1 MDGGINTTLQHGEA
15 PIPVPPEKPTMES
28 DEQARG
34 VVLWAK
40 WLGLVAIVLFA
51 LVYMYGTLLLTGAI
65 TRGQDI
71 LALMISAM
79 YIEDAPLFIVTWEI
93 LFFALISIAIAWF
106 YYYPRS
112 VRPYLLLAAGAELLD
127 KIHDMITES
136 HPSVSESLFALVAL
150 AVIIACIFVVRPLVF
165 LDSTPKAQ
173 RVWVGILYIVAIAQW
188 LAIRYSAITL
198 NEYRSDKTILIF
210 LFLATG
216 LLLSRMKLG
225 WFAGIASS
233 ILLYVMFFAEG
244 YEYNSP
250 IYEPVFPLLIY
261 VLLLMPPVIRWYFPQ
276 GIWAFLRSLAGK
288 VISNKVIRT

>member
-1 MDGGINTTLQHGEA
+1 MDGGMNTTLQHGEA
-15 PIPVPPEKPTMES
+15 PIPGPLEKPSMDS
-28 DEQARG
+28 GEQARG

-40 WLGLVAIVLFA
+40 WLGLVAIILFA

-79 YIEDAPLFIVTWEI
+79 YIEDAPLFIAIWEL
-93 LFFALISIAIAWF
+93 LFFSIISIAIAWF
-106 YYYPRS
+106 YYYPKS
-112 VRPYLLLAAGAELLD
+112 IRPFLLLAAGAELLD
-127 KIHDMITES
+127 EIHSIMTEGHLS
-136 HPSVSESLFALVAL
+136 LSEWLFALVAL
-150 AVIIACIFVVRPLVF
+150 AVIIACIFVVKPFVF
-165 LDSTPKAQ
+165 SDGTPKAQ

-233 ILLYVMFFAEG
+233 VLLFIMFFAEG
-244 YEYNSP
+244 YEYNSLANGP
-250 IYEPVFPLLIY
+250 FLPLLIY
-261 VLLLMPPVIRWYFPQ
+261 ILLFLPPVIRWYFPQ
-276 GIWAFLRSLAGK
+276 GIWAYVRSLAVKRG
-288 VISNKVIRT
+288 